1 MLTTPRDLSKYIFS
15 FCTPALVILSLL
27 WVLPFQLGNHSCSYL
42 RPDSL
47 HSGITTWNK
56 IIVCS
61 LAHWSK
67 MTMKTD
73 NKIFTKN
80 IVSHPSPPPQR
91 CNRCNDLDDLVVEFQ
106 SNLQKKGSGYR
117 MKWEGDQL
125 VLSLTL
131 FHPLS
136 LYNCFINYFDM
147 SFILQN
153 NVR

>member
-27 WVLPFQLGNHSCSYL
+27 WVLPFLLGNHSCSYL

-47 HSGITTWNK
+47 HSGTTTWNE
-56 IIVCS
+56 IITCS

-67 MTMKTD
+67 MSMKTD
-73 NKIFTKN
+73 SKISTKS
-80 IVSHPSPPPQR
+80 IAPHPSPPLPQR
-91 CNRCNDLDDLVVEFQ
+91 YNRCNDLDNLVEVQ
-106 SNLQKKGSGYR
+106 SSLRKKGSGYR
-117 MKWEGDQL
+117 MKWKGDQL

-131 FHPLS
+131 LHPLP